1 MSSTNELHEKIKEYA
16 SFISQTLQPQLQAA
30 VDARDATD
38 ADMSEYTQ
46 LRNKLQYLE
55 NEIGLDHSSSS
66 MEGVGGQPSAKN
78 CKPLEALVDICHET
92 VYCRAVIPNPRTVYV
107 DVGLGFMVEF
117 TLQEAIGFIEKKL
130 KYLDEVLK
138 HRASVAEGIA
148 RDVENAL
155 ELLEELGAE
164 IPDRETS

>member
-1 MSSTNELHEKIKEYA
+1 MASTKELHEKIKEYA
-16 SFISQTLQPQLQAA
+16 SFISQTLQPQLQTA

-38 ADMSEYTQ
+38 ADISEYTQ

-55 NEIGLDHSSSS
+55 NEIKSDLSSSS
-66 MEGVGGQPSAKN
+66 TGESTQSSAKN
-78 CKPLEALVDICHET
+78 CKPLEALVDISHGT

-117 TLQEAIGFIEKKL
+117 TLQEAIGFIDKKL
-130 KYLDEVLK
+130 KYLDEVSK

-148 RDVENAL
+148 RDVEDAL

-164 IPDRETS
+164 IPDRDTA